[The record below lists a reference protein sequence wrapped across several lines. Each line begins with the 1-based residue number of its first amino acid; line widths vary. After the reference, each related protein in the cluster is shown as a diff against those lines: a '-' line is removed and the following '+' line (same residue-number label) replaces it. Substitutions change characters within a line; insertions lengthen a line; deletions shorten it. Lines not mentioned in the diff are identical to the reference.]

1 MENMAWSR
9 INASELCSQACRSR
23 VIGFGQ
29 PGFFTMRSHTRVIT
43 LPQDI
48 AFYEH
53 FWRVFGCGLVWNLV
67 YKRSWGF
74 LELFFLSSVG
84 IQVPSNPS
92 GQIKSEQLNH

>member
-29 PGFFTMRSHTRVIT
+29 PGFFATHAHTRVIA

-53 FWRVFGCGLVWNLV
+53 FCHVFGCGLGRNLV

-74 LELFFLSSVG
+74 LELFFT
-84 IQVPSNPS
+84 PM
-92 GQIKSEQLNH
+92 